1 MIVSFVLLALGIDFG
16 LSSSMQLSDYE
27 PLTPNET
34 HSHGCGLLSHAC
46 RWNCLLYSI
55 VISRQ
60 MQRTTLSWCCS
71 SRIRLKFST
80 ACDGG
85 RLSIH
90 WRFRGRS
97 LHRTQRTC
105 QTSCQCTLSV
115 SPETVH
121 TAGDYSCCV
130 KKCDHFVCSSKT
142 IAVQSRHGSN
152 EPETT
157 SVITGSF
164 VIAQILSYLFPTC
177 L

>member
-1 MIVSFVLLALGIDFG
+1 MELLALLYCDIPTDAANVPE
-16 LSSSMQLSDYE
+16 LVLLKQNSSE
-27 PLTPNET
+27 V
-34 HSHGCGLLSHAC
+34 
-46 RWNCLLYSI
+46 LY
-55 VISRQ
+55 
-60 MQRTTLSWCCS
+60 
-71 SRIRLKFST
+71 
-80 ACDGG
+80 CDGG

-97 LHRTQRTC
+97 LDRTQRRRLTC

-164 VIAQILSYLFPTC
+164 VIAQILLYLFPTC